1 MRDGLWRTVFPL
13 GDERPVFPFNPG
25 LVSFFGHIQYL
36 GDGAHFPCFRPS
48 PCLGLFINVQLQL
61 SGSLSPPRAGE
72 LSAMTISHY
81 TIIGTTDLLLVI
93 SFGSAAFFYG
103 AFHAIPGKTS

>member
-1 MRDGLWRTVFPL
+1 MACGVLFSLLVTGAPSSLSIRGLY
-13 GDERPVFPFNPG
+13 PF
-25 LVSFFGHIQYL
+25 LDTFQYL

-48 PCLGLFINVQLQL
+48 LCLGLFINVQLQL
-61 SGSLSPPRAGE
+61 SGSFFPPRASE

-93 SFGSAAFFYG
+93 SFGCAAFFYG
-103 AFHAIPGKTS
+103 AFHASPGKTS